1 MSPDPNPPESTEPVR
16 YQLDGSVIHDLADF
30 YAEIGRAVNGP
41 GGYFGSNLDALADCL
56 RGGFGT
62 PEDRPFVFEWRESA
76 TARARLA
83 RADDDVLERIVEV
96 FAHEQVPLELR

>member
-1 MSPDPNPPESTEPVR
+1 MTGDTVR
-16 YQLDGSVIHDLADF
+16 YEIDGSAISSAADF

-62 PEDRPFVFEWRESA
+62 PESGDFEFVWRDSA
-76 TARARLA
+76 TTRAQLGVSA
-83 RADDDVLERIVEV
+83 ADEPPMIDRVVEV
-96 FAHEQVPLELR
+96 FSDVGVPLTLS